1 MYWGGSHV
9 TVGILLLYLCFSQS
23 LLQSQPIFVSF
34 VAISAVCHVTSQ
46 SFTLTGPHT
55 LLYHILC
62 KVWKIVSPSQCLLGP
77 SWAVHT
83 EPELGHMAQPMAY
96 SMVHPK
102 FCIFSENK
110 RKILRLFSGNQYQY
124 YCTKENLS
132 SRVLDCG
139 RFPETEEQ
147 SWLLT

>member
-1 MYWGGSHV
+1 MG
-9 TVGILLLYLCFSQS
+9 QS
-23 LLQSQPIFVSF
+23 
-34 VAISAVCHVTSQ
+34 VCIDFCCDYS
-46 SFTLTGPHT
+46 
-55 LLYHILC
+55 C
-62 KVWKIVSPSQCLLGP
+62 GP

-96 SMVHPK
+96 RLVHPK

-110 RKILRLFSGNQYQY
+110 GKILRLFSGNQYQY

-147 SWLLT
+147 S